1 MATYTEHYGLH
12 QWESTDDFLRTDFN
26 TDFQKIDGAIGGLLV
41 FGSYTGDGAA
51 SREIGLGFTPRA
63 VLVASGEGRMGGSG
77 GEHPMIYGGLALPG
91 APVGTSSTRVALEVT
106 EGGFRVYEYG
116 VDFDYIRINRE
127 GMSYYYMA
135 VR

>member
-1 MATYTEHYGLH
+1 MKAKGRLKVLSE
-12 QWESTDDFLRTDFN
+12 
-26 TDFQKIDGAIGGLLV
+26 KIN
-41 FGSYTGDGAA
+41 
-51 SREIGLGFTPRA
+51 
-63 VLVASGEGRMGGSG
+63 
-77 GEHPMIYGGLALPG
+77 GGLALPG

-106 EGGFRVYEYG
+106 EGGFQVYEYG